1 MLSEKNTFS
10 KKQYGFFT
18 TLADPPP
25 PGLAK
30 DHKKYGFF
38 FRNPSLRTINIY
50 LREMRKVDWHILET
64 LNDLCLWAGPVFPM
78 IGHFYVSINRAMGGA
93 ACRVGR
99 TACKKPKNSHF

>member
-1 MLSEKNTFS
+1 MLSEKILFS

-38 FRNPSLRTINIY
+38 FGTLPLSSDESY
-50 LREMRKVDWHILET
+50 LVIKVI
-64 LNDLCLWAGPVFPM
+64 
-78 IGHFYVSINRAMGGA
+78 
-93 ACRVGR
+93 
-99 TACKKPKNSHF
+99 

>member
-1 MLSEKNTFS
+1 MLSEKILFS

-38 FRNPSLRTINIY
+38 FRNPSL
-50 LREMRKVDWHILET
+50 
-64 LNDLCLWAGPVFPM
+64 
-78 IGHFYVSINRAMGGA
+78 SINMNMSIIIDSSPVTTIA
-93 ACRVGR
+93 
-99 TACKKPKNSHF
+99 TATSNINESNLLYDATPADLRQTA

>member
-1 MLSEKNTFS
+1 MLSEKILFS

-38 FRNPSLRTINIY
+38 LEPFPYVFVFFSMMRFFLTHIDRVYFTMRRVSLVYLFIIN
-50 LREMRKVDWHILET
+50 LPHHHVVELGFD
-64 LNDLCLWAGPVFPM
+64 
-78 IGHFYVSINRAMGGA
+78 
-93 ACRVGR
+93 
-99 TACKKPKNSHF
+99 